1 MKLFSKILFF
11 FLLLTQ
17 FSIKAIPQDVEFPLM
32 QSMCYFPYSDN
43 SLLEKGDFALRVDL
57 HYSNVYMFNHYR
69 TIINDFEM
77 FSSAIGFRYGLS
89 KGMNLEL
96 YCRWFALFGGIL
108 DKAIDSFHKSFH
120 IPDTNRA
127 EFPGN
132 SVHYRYK
139 DYFFYKNKQ
148 SALSP
153 LILALLN
160 NFYTGEHFSLKTRFS
175 IGIPL
180 SNTVALNSGNPF
192 FSAGLIF
199 FYKKKRF
206 SLDFSNY
213 IAWMKK
219 PSWLEEEKLRK
230 QIFFSRLEFNVS
242 RFIAGFTFRS
252 SAFTQGDIAHNASQF
267 YLGYKITSFLDFII
281 LEDFDPFDTS
291 PDLCFY
297 LRINVL

>member
-1 MKLFSKILFF
+1 MKSILKILLFIF
-11 FLLLTQ
+11 LLTQ
-17 FSIKAIPQDVEFPLM
+17 FSIKVLPQDVEYPLM

-69 TIINDFEM
+69 NIINDFEV

-89 KGMNLEL
+89 GKMNLEF
-96 YCRWFALFGGIL
+96 YCRWFTLFGGIL
-108 DKAIDSFHKSFH
+108 DKPIDSFHKTFH

-139 DYFFYKNKQ
+139 DYFFYKKTQ
-148 SALSP
+148 SAISP
-153 LILALLN
+153 LILALLH
-160 NFYTGEHFSLKTRFS
+160 NFYTGEHFSFNTRLS
-175 IGIPL
+175 LGIPL
-180 SNTVALNSGNPF
+180 SKTKGLNSGNPF
-192 FSAGLIF
+192 LSAGLIF

-213 IAWMKK
+213 IAWIKK

-230 QIFFSRLEFNVS
+230 QVFFSRLEINVS
-242 RFIAGFTFRS
+242 RFIAGFSFRS
-252 SAFTQGDIAHNASQF
+252 SAFTQGDIAHNAYQF
-267 YLGYKITSFLDFII
+267 YIGYKVASFLDFII
-281 LEDFDPFDTS
+281 LEDLDPFDTS